1 MKKQLIIFSCILLL
15 LFAAISCKQVDP
27 EIKPD
32 AFASASQGI
41 PAPTTNM
48 DEAQPLTD
56 DQKASFTSDFEKAK
70 EQVFSGLIG
79 YLVTASSEGKAIE
92 PKDVIE
98 YYLNKG
104 VAPTVPTDGPAAPD
118 AGGDSLTVGIDSLS
132 GSLSFKCKSFVLKNS
147 IDGVETEHH
156 FSDVSVNATLS
167 EKTVSIVAS
176 GKLEDQDF
184 TFSAKIDVQKI
195 IAGEKP
201 FVEGPT
207 TTPDSLDILKKLEGA
222 ILTEAKGIKIAASGI
237 NINLLFEATGCET
250 KVPVKIT
257 VEGSLSISSNSSGHI
272 VVRLDSPLKVKVDAN
287 QLGFGSISATVRG
300 LLIEVNPATEY
311 DLVSFSIQE
320 IEISGQILQ
329 EMDNIRLKATMKELK
344 INRFDEDSTR
354 LSIKSIEVSALGYQN
369 ISAAL
374 NIYDFSFIQ
383 RPSSATEVLPFD
395 FGVAIS
401 FENQKLGLRGLF
413 LSSTPTIE
421 IAVLNDV
428 PVNQESLITF
438 LVELLKGGDSGTV

>member
-195 IAGEKP
+195 IAGEYP
-201 FVEGPT
+201 FVEGP

-257 VEGSLSISSNSSGHI
+257 VEGSLSISSNSSGNI

-300 LLIEVNPATEY
+300 LLIEVNPATGY

>member
-1 MKKQLIIFSCILLL
+1 MPVV
-15 LFAAISCKQVDP
+15 ISP
-27 EIKPD
+27 
-32 AFASASQGI
+32 
-41 PAPTTNM
+41 
-48 DEAQPLTD
+48 
-56 DQKASFTSDFEKAK
+56 
-70 EQVFSGLIG
+70 
-79 YLVTASSEGKAIE
+79 
-92 PKDVIE
+92 
-98 YYLNKG
+98 
-104 VAPTVPTDGPAAPD
+104 PAAVFKERESMKVTVLGFSNGLD
-118 AGGDSLTVGIDSLS
+118 CLDSSNTSLLVQTERTSIMVDVSSSPRQSLLRTGIDSLS
-132 GSLSFKCKSFVLKNS
+132 LDAVLITHGHIDHVYAFPSLIHRMWLQNRTKPLLVVGNRLAIEVCKYFVLYFKLDKKIRFRIDWKDVTTNR

-176 GKLEDQDF
+176 GKLDDQDF

-195 IAGEKP
+195 IAGENP

-207 TTPDSLDILKKLEGA
+207 TTPESLDILKKLEGA
-222 ILTEAKGIKIAASGI
+222 ILTKAKGIKIAASGI

-344 INRFDEDSTR
+344 IIRFEEDSTR
-354 LSIKSIEVSALGYQN
+354 LSIGSIEVSALGYQN

-374 NIYDFSFIQ
+374 NIYNFSFIQ
-383 RPSSATEVLPFD
+383 RLSSATEVLPFD

-428 PVNQESLITF
+428 PVNQESLIAF
-438 LVELLKGGDSGTV
+438 LVELLKGGGSGTV